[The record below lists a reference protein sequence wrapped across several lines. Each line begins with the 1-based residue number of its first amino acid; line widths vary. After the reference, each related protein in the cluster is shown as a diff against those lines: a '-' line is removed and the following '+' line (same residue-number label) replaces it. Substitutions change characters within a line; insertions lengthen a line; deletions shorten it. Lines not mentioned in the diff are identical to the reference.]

1 MSERNFASY
10 FKKHMR
16 AFGHFQRHEDLA
28 AEGIPDISFALES
41 SGGSGFKGTQGWIE
55 LKWKRKYPVR
65 PTTQIRFE
73 HFTAAQKLW
82 LRLRGR
88 IAGNCWV
95 FVQIEREWFL
105 FPWNVA
111 IEHLGKM
118 TRQEMY
124 LRCFRWWQG
133 RVEWSEL
140 AQTLER
146 GC

>member
-10 FKKHMR
+10 FKKNMR

-28 AEGIPDISFALES
+28 AEGIPDISFAIRN
-41 SGGSGFKGTQGWIE
+41 GDIGTQGWIE
-55 LKWKRKYPVR
+55 LKWKRRYPVR
-65 PTTQIRFE
+65 PTTQIKFE

-105 FPWNVA
+105 FDWKIA

-118 TRQEMY
+118 TRSELM
-124 LRCFRWWQG
+124 LRCTQQWQG
-133 RVEWSEL
+133 KVDWQEVARI
-140 AQTLER
+140 LER
-146 GC
+146 GCGV